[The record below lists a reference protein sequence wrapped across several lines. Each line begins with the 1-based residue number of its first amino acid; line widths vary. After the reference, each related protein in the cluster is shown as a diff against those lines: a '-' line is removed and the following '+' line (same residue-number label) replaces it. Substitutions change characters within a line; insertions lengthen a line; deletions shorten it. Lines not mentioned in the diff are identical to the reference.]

1 MVKSKLKRI
10 LRSFQGLF
18 KVYIGSIKVG
28 SFFFILAPVEWAFM
42 RNGAKL
48 ETYKVVQGALRR
60 IF

>member
-1 MVKSKLKRI
+1 MIDSI
-10 LRSFQGLF
+10 LGRLRL
-18 KVYIGSIKVG
+18 VR
-28 SFFFILAPVEWAFM
+28 FFILAPVEWAFM

>member
-1 MVKSKLKRI
+1 MIDSI
-10 LRSFQGLF
+10 LGRLRL
-18 KVYIGSIKVG
+18 VR
-28 SFFFILAPVEWAFM
+28 FFFILAPVEWAFM